1 METIDE
7 RETEKKQRQKGT
19 KGDASYSERA
29 TMTER
34 LKRVV

>member
-1 METIDE
+1 MKEKQK
-7 RETEKKQRQKGT
+7 KKQRQKGT

>member
-1 METIDE
+1 MK
-7 RETEKKQRQKGT
+7 EKQKKKRQKGT

>member
-7 RETEKKQRQKGT
+7 RETEKKRQKGT